1 MTDLRTEPPL
11 ERPYY
16 GAPLSAAVRRFFR
29 KYATFSGRASRS
41 EYWWWFLA
49 SVVIT
54 GVLQLPAVATGA
66 IEMQSNG
73 TYTVVGGPGLI
84 FAVLYVV
91 WGLGTIIPGLA
102 LLVRRLHDIDHS
114 GFWVFIALV
123 PLIGAIV
130 LFVFTVLGPRP
141 GGARFDR

>member
-1 MTDLRTEPPL
+1 MTALRTEPPL
-11 ERPYY
+11 DRPYY

-130 LFVFTVLGPRP
+130 LFVFTVIGPRP

>member
-1 MTDLRTEPPL
+1 MTSPQVVQTRPVPGPADVEPVVHQNLHRTL
-11 ERPYY
+11 T
-16 GAPLSAAVRRFFR
+16 GLV
-29 KYATFSGRASRS
+29 
-41 EYWWWFLA
+41 
-49 SVVIT
+49 T
-54 GVLQLPAVATGA
+54 GVPALALA
-66 IEMQSNG
+66 LAAWQSWD
-73 TYTVVGGPGLI
+73 GLLRPRDLAI